1 MIFCTWAAGEI
12 GSAPVTKAVDNG
24 YRDPRSDSEREP
36 TELPLAKPLAGE
48 ATVAL
53 LDIRKPRG
61 DVFLDELERLLV
73 ERGHRIERT
82 QKPTFTKTAPPDVRA
97 EIAERCDA
105 VIEALAD

>member
-1 MIFCTWAAGEI
+1 MALEI
-12 GSAPVTKAVDNG
+12 L
-24 YRDPRSDSEREP
+24 DPTSERQP
-36 TELPLAKPLAGE
+36 AELPLAPALDGP
-48 ATVAL
+48 ATIAL

-61 DVFLDELERLLV
+61 DVFLDELERLLA
-73 ERGHRIERT
+73 ERGHRLERT

>member
-1 MIFCTWAAGEI
+1 MALEI
-12 GSAPVTKAVDNG
+12 L
-24 YRDPRSDSEREP
+24 DPTSERAAA
-36 TELPLAKPLAGE
+36 ELPLAAPLGGA

-61 DVFLDELERLLV
+61 DVFLDELERLLS
-73 ERGHRIERT
+73 ERGHRVERT

-97 EIAERCDA
+97 EIAARCDA

>member
-1 MIFCTWAAGEI
+1 MAIEI
-12 GSAPVTKAVDNG
+12 L
-24 YRDPRSDSEREP
+24 DPTSEKQP
-36 TELPLAKPLAGE
+36 TELPLAAPLEGA
-48 ATVAL
+48 ATIAL

-61 DVFLDELERLLV
+61 DVFLDELERLLT
-73 ERGHRIERT
+73 ERGHRVERT